1 MHIVVGGEQIFRRS
15 CQALLLA
22 TVASGLL
29 WGCGCQSAG
38 GTPPS
43 PPIPRRTCPGWVDK
57 GGGFFKGAR
66 GHAFY
71 GVGASS
77 GMASPS
83 MVAHRRK
90 IADTMAREALARTI
104 KTSVE
109 GLVKSY
115 SSVLGSGERTEF
127 ERYTEEVTR
136 SLVSMKLART
146 RIIDRCWEPS
156 EQTQY
161 SLVIMDLDG
170 FKRKVRRLA
179 GLRPRAQEL
188 ILRNADAAFGELD
201 KRLRRARR
209 KR

>member
-1 MHIVVGGEQIFRRS
+1 
-15 CQALLLA
+15 
-22 TVASGLL
+22 
-29 WGCGCQSAG
+29 
-38 GTPPS
+38 
-43 PPIPRRTCPGWVDK
+43 VDK

-71 GVGASS
+71 GVGATS